1 MDCQLHRPRARLGAA
16 PRPGELAGADVGD
29 GGSALQSTV
38 LRAVAA
44 AKLDAEKVA
53 ASEIV
58 AELKQQL
65 AEAEAQERALE

>member
-1 MDCQLHRPRARLGAA
+1 
-16 PRPGELAGADVGD
+16 
-29 GGSALQSTV
+29 V

-53 ASEIV
+53 AREIV